1 MLVLRSR
8 ASRTPF
14 FYIYILVKWGP
25 NLNEKRAYTDKR
37 NKPPFP
43 SVDFRVKKVG
53 FPRMFNK
60 SSLIDRCANSHLFSV
75 PARRSKWTRIVPSFP
90 ASCLLA
96 YPWTSA
102 WTMSFVFC
110 LTSLSDVQCQA
121 RICSI
126 PGTLTNPSIPVVWV
140 VLIYPPR
147 STYCATRKE

>member
-1 MLVLRSR
+1 MRWEWHSCWLLCSANTSSSPKVVNLIGIATAISFIDWMFARHSTSPTKLVRPWLAYCSNCPTLPWLHLSRSMI
-8 ASRTPF
+8 AF
-14 FYIYILVKWGP
+14 LK
-25 NLNEKRAYTDKR
+25 
-37 NKPPFP
+37 
-43 SVDFRVKKVG
+43 
-53 FPRMFNK
+53 K
-60 SSLIDRCANSHLFSV
+60 SSS
-75 PARRSKWTRIVPSFP
+75 T
-90 ASCLLA
+90 AS

-102 WTMSFVFC
+102 WTMSFVFR